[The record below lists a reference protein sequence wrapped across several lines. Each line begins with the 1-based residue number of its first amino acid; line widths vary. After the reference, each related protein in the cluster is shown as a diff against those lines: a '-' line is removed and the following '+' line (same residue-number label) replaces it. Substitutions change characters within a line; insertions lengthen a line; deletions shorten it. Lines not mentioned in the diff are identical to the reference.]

1 MPQISR
7 RRRGL
12 FTEEVKWILRACLL
26 YWKRCVPLSVPYIQ
40 KKISPLKTTHN
51 DFLRKSGPNTIPSNA
66 ALPSSFSQHIQT
78 AYRSKAELRLD
89 VRLTRNRSSPSSEPR
104 FDDQYGWL
112 ISISSRKAI
121 NVSEVAVSPLVD
133 T

>member
-1 MPQISR
+1 M
-7 RRRGL
+7 
-12 FTEEVKWILRACLL
+12 L
-26 YWKRCVPLSVPYIQ
+26 YWKRCVSFSVPCIQ
-40 KKISPLKTTHN
+40 KKIFLLKTAHS
-51 DFLRKSGPNTIPSNA
+51 DFPRKSESNTIPSNA

-78 AYRSKAELRLD
+78 PHRSNAELRLD

-121 NVSEVAVSPLVD
+121 NVSEVAVSLLAD

>member
-1 MPQISR
+1 M
-7 RRRGL
+7 
-12 FTEEVKWILRACLL
+12 L
-26 YWKRCVPLSVPYIQ
+26 YWKRCVSFSVPCIQ
-40 KKISPLKTTHN
+40 KKLCSLKTAHS
-51 DFLRKSGPNTIPSNA
+51 DFPRKSESNTIPSNA

-78 AYRSKAELRLD
+78 AHRSNAELRLD

-121 NVSEVAVSPLVD
+121 NVSEVAVSLLAD